1 MPCLMSMAGIISI
14 VVFLLPVYGF
24 SGINEH
30 YHIIIVNIITIFV
43 AIITIFP
50 FSLFLDMAG

>member
-1 MPCLMSMAGIISI
+1 MSMAGIISI